1 MIFRQHPVMS
11 LALTI
16 IATTSLSAPAVAAFP
31 HFGAKKQQD
40 PVAVRKLTPSQS
52 ALVDRAITREHAVVM
67 AVKDRAPIVETYI
80 QNMRPDPVLTQRP
93 VSDRY
98 FLDRVEISKAI
109 GDEEYQ
115 INPSTAHD
123 KSKRSGF
130 STIKSPMA
138 YFSSLRADVKLQ
150 YIGAGF
156 VQMLLVDPK
165 TFDRSHYVFS
175 FVQNR
180 FLGNIPTAVFDVTP
194 APGKKDRG
202 HFFGRIWVETRDANI
217 VRFNGSFVGSVQ
229 EHKEYY
235 HFDSWR
241 TNVQKD
247 MWLPTAF
254 YVEESDPM
262 SAARTLQFKAVSHI
276 WGYQL
281 KVPAPESDSS
291 DTSLSVV
298 GATDVADTPDV
309 SPLGAQREWVQQA
322 EDNAVERLYQAGII
336 DAPSDF
342 DKTLEALA
350 NNILVYNGIALARP
364 IRCRTML
371 TEPLESSAIGN
382 TILLSKSLIDSTAV
396 VTQDGMQQAGNLN
409 GLLAFQ
415 LAHIIL
421 GHRLDTKFAFNDTL
435 IFPTMSVFNR
445 ISMHHSDADNL
456 EAAKKA
462 AQLLSAKELVDGQP
476 YFGLY
481 LKQLQTQSK
490 ALISLNEPRLGDG
503 LVKSDTSPTFWM
515 ASLMAKAPKLD
526 VKDIKQQ
533 AAMPLDSF
541 LRFDPWTDQVV
552 VMHSAYEPILN
563 APDKMPL
570 EVAPIYLKLN
580 YFEPLAGAMVTRV
593 ISIVTSG
600 SAPQGGDSTAKPT
613 EKK

>member
-1 MIFRQHPVMS
+1 
-11 LALTI
+11 
-16 IATTSLSAPAVAAFP
+16 
-31 HFGAKKQQD
+31 
-40 PVAVRKLTPSQS
+40 
-52 ALVDRAITREHAVVM
+52 M

-123 KSKRSGF
+123 KSKRSEF

-138 YFSSLRADVKLQ
+138 YFSSVRADVKLQ

-202 HFFGRIWVETRDANI
+202 HFFGRIWVETRGANI
-217 VRFNGSFVGSVQ
+217 VRFNGSFDGSVQ

-241 TNVQKD
+241 TNVQND

-254 YVEESDPM
+254 YVEESDPK

-382 TILLSKSLIDSTAV
+382 TILLS
-396 VTQDGMQQAGNLN
+396 
-409 GLLAFQ
+409 
-415 LAHIIL
+415 
-421 GHRLDTKFAFNDTL
+421 
-435 IFPTMSVFNR
+435 
-445 ISMHHSDADNL
+445 
-456 EAAKKA
+456 
-462 AQLLSAKELVDGQP
+462 
-476 YFGLY
+476 
-481 LKQLQTQSK
+481 
-490 ALISLNEPRLGDG
+490 
-503 LVKSDTSPTFWM
+503 
-515 ASLMAKAPKLD
+515 
-526 VKDIKQQ
+526 
-533 AAMPLDSF
+533 
-541 LRFDPWTDQVV
+541 
-552 VMHSAYEPILN
+552 
-563 APDKMPL
+563 
-570 EVAPIYLKLN
+570 
-580 YFEPLAGAMVTRV
+580 
-593 ISIVTSG
+593 
-600 SAPQGGDSTAKPT
+600 
-613 EKK
+613 

>member
-194 APGKKDRG
+194 PLARRTVVISLVGFGSRRVTQTSSGSMGVSSAPFRSTKS
-202 HFFGRIWVETRDANI
+202 TTT
-217 VRFNGSFVGSVQ
+217 STVG
-229 EHKEYY
+229 
-235 HFDSWR
+235 
-241 TNVQKD
+241 
-247 MWLPTAF
+247 
-254 YVEESDPM
+254 
-262 SAARTLQFKAVSHI
+262 ARTSRRICGCPRPSMWKR
-276 WGYQL
+276 
-281 KVPAPESDSS
+281 
-291 DTSLSVV
+291 
-298 GATDVADTPDV
+298 ATP
-309 SPLGAQREWVQQA
+309 
-322 EDNAVERLYQAGII
+322 
-336 DAPSDF
+336 
-342 DKTLEALA
+342 
-350 NNILVYNGIALARP
+350 
-364 IRCRTML
+364 
-371 TEPLESSAIGN
+371 
-382 TILLSKSLIDSTAV
+382 
-396 VTQDGMQQAGNLN
+396 
-409 GLLAFQ
+409 
-415 LAHIIL
+415 
-421 GHRLDTKFAFNDTL
+421 
-435 IFPTMSVFNR
+435 
-445 ISMHHSDADNL
+445 
-456 EAAKKA
+456 
-462 AQLLSAKELVDGQP
+462 
-476 YFGLY
+476 
-481 LKQLQTQSK
+481 
-490 ALISLNEPRLGDG
+490 
-503 LVKSDTSPTFWM
+503 
-515 ASLMAKAPKLD
+515 
-526 VKDIKQQ
+526 
-533 AAMPLDSF
+533 
-541 LRFDPWTDQVV
+541 
-552 VMHSAYEPILN
+552 
-563 APDKMPL
+563 
-570 EVAPIYLKLN
+570 
-580 YFEPLAGAMVTRV
+580 
-593 ISIVTSG
+593 
-600 SAPQGGDSTAKPT
+600 
-613 EKK
+613 